1 MKPRTLRRVLLAAL
15 ACAFLGG
22 CNTVSGVGKD
32 IQSASEATSRA
43 IDRAVDGDK
52 KE

>member
-1 MKPRTLRRVLLAAL
+1 MKPRILRRVLLAAV
-15 ACAFLGG
+15 AFSVLGG

-32 IQSASEATSRA
+32 LQSASEATSRA
-43 IDRAVDGDK
+43 IDRAVDGDN